1 MKKEIYRVKE
11 TKEIIP
17 FPKLK
22 AIIEISRTRMKKLS
36 EIVELADFFFK
47 KKLTYPAE
55 LLKWKE
61 MTNKEL
67 KRNLEILFKE
77 LNKLSPEEFT
87 EKRIKETLMPL
98 TKKYGTGQLLW
109 PLRVALSGK
118 KASPGPFEI
127 AEILGKNKTLE
138 RIQNALTKL

>member
-1 MKKEIYRVKE
+1 
-11 TKEIIP
+11 
-17 FPKLK
+17 
-22 AIIEISRTRMKKLS
+22 
-36 EIVELADFFFK
+36 
-47 KKLTYPAE
+47 
-55 LLKWKE
+55 
-61 MTNKEL
+61 
-67 KRNLEILFKE
+67 
-77 LNKLSPEEFT
+77 
-87 EKRIKETLMPL
+87 MPL

>member
-87 EKRIKETLMPL
+87 EKRIKKP
-98 TKKYGTGQLLW
+98 
-109 PLRVALSGK
+109 
-118 KASPGPFEI
+118 
-127 AEILGKNKTLE
+127 
-138 RIQNALTKL
+138 